1 MASLKLMYQCTICF
15 FAGPAVEALLHH
27 ECPGLG
33 LIAKYLVMSNSNI
46 YSEVHIHWIESLQ
59 FFCWHAFPAIC
70 SLQTLLRLHPIL
82 KLTSNKLTNWEDRD
96 VRNRRR
102 VYDQMEQLF
111 ANRKFHFCSHRNFRI
126 FLNGKHPQ
134 ALFRFALHPPP
145 GKREKTHFR
154 CHFRGFPFGRFL
166 KNRQVQNLCQTCS
179 FWLEIHHCL
188 MEFHGQE

>member
-1 MASLKLMYQCTICF
+1 MASLKLMYQRTNCF

-96 VRNRRR
+96 VRNRSG

-111 ANRKFHFCSHRNFRI
+111 ANRKFHFCSHGNFR
-126 FLNGKHPQ
+126 FLLNGKHSGSIFVSPCSPYQ
-134 ALFRFALHPPP
+134 AK
-145 GKREKTHFR
+145 GKKPTSITIL
-154 CHFRGFPFGRFL
+154 GVFPL
-166 KNRQVQNLCQTCS
+166 AHS
-179 FWLEIHHCL
+179 
-188 MEFHGQE
+188 